1 MKSTTFGQFRKNL
14 VALLDRVTEDREPLI
29 ITRGRGKP
37 AAVLMSYED
46 FTAFDETDYLMRAPK
61 NAERLLASI
70 AEFEQAKGRRPT

>member
-29 ITRGRGKP
+29 ITRGTRKP

-46 FTAFDETDYLMRAPK
+46 FTAFDETDCAPK